1 LIYEDRLLRKRM
13 ARGVLN
19 LWVAWLLISSA
30 TAMLPAKQESVELGT
45 AEYTIPEGT
54 LFKLQVHT
62 TVNSVTSKR
71 GDRLVATLVEPVPF
85 EDADVLPKGSRVDGH
100 IQEVKAAGYRGKGGY
115 LSVVFDSVEL
125 PNGQKLPIAGSL
137 TEVFFNAKGGEPN
150 VGHGELM
157 GRRPSRVAQIAI
169 VAGATGAGA
178 KAGLGAGIGAGVVG
192 IVTAILLP
200 RGKEAALS
208 AGSVIGMRLDRDL
221 RFSLPK
227 RES

>member
-1 LIYEDRLLRKRM
+1 M

-19 LWVAWLLISSA
+19 PWVAWLLISSA
-30 TAMLPAKQESVELGT
+30 TAMLPAKQDSVELGA

-62 TVNSVTSKR
+62 TVNSATSKR
-71 GDRLVATLVEPVPF
+71 GDRLVATLVEPVPV

-100 IQEVKAAGYRGKGGY
+100 LEEVKTAGHRGKGGY

-137 TEVFFNAKGGEPN
+137 TEVFFNAKGGQPN
-150 VGHGELM
+150 VGHGALM
-157 GRRPSRVAQIAI
+157 GRGPSRIAQIAI
-169 VAGATGAGA
+169 VTGATGAGA
-178 KAGLGAGIGAGVVG
+178 GAGIAAGIGAGVAG
-192 IVTAILLP
+192 IAIAILLP
-200 RGKEAALS
+200 HGKEAALS

-221 RFSLPK
+221 RFSLPE
-227 RES
+227 REP